1 MTQNNEKSVVNITVN
16 VVGVQEANQLVER
29 LCEKIKEARTLAG
42 DLTSLVESLE
52 VNQPFA
58 APSGRFRTGSCGAGS
73 TAAGSGIRRLQ
84 MQSASELTQ

>member
-1 MTQNNEKSVVNITVN
+1 MTKFFSPICLLKVEHTVRKSTHMTDITLSNKEVKKMTQNNEKSVVNITVN

-52 VNQPFA
+52 VNIH
-58 APSGRFRTGSCGAGS
+58 R
-73 TAAGSGIRRLQ
+73 
-84 MQSASELTQ
+84 